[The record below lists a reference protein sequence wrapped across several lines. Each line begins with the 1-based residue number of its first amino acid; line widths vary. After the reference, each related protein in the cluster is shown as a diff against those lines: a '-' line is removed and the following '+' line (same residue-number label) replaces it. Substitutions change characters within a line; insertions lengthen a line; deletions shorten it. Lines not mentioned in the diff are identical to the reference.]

1 MGILTPEEINQL
13 TVAERLE
20 LIGELW
26 DSIENKDIPLTPAQ
40 LAELDRRIATFDED
54 IKEAVSWDDLKVE
67 LIARAP

>member
-13 TVAERLE
+13 TVAKRLE
-20 LIGELW
+20 LIGELC